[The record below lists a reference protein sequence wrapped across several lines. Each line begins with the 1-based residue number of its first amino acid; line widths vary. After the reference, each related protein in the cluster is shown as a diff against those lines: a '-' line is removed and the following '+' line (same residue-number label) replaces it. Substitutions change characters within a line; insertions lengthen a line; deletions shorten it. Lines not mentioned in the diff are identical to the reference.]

1 MTNSYKE
8 FHQKYN
14 ISKLKI
20 FENNNWIVSL
30 RPEQK
35 TPFSLLL
42 TIKSDKN
49 KLRSLNKPEMI
60 DSLRNVFIDTANKN
74 NLLLIPAGEAFHRFN
89 LNHPEIDLYTKD
101 LRHPSK
107 EGTYLAAAV
116 VFATLYGKATAGNT
130 GIMNLDPE
138 VALKIQRS
146 VDETVS
152 DFMGVTL
159 R

>member
-1 MTNSYKE
+1 MTNTYKE

-49 KLRSLNKPEMI
+49 ELRSLNEFEMFDLIESYDFIETLSYDKLGAIKVNYLCLMMVDSIVHYHVFPRFSKELIIEKDVLIDEYFPKP
-60 DSLRNVFIDTANKN
+60 V
-74 NLLLIPAGEAFHRFN
+74 NLLDG
-89 LNHPEIDLYTKD
+89 KD
-101 LRHPSK
+101 LNIK
-107 EGTYLAAAV
+107 LMKKY
-116 VFATLYGKATAGNT
+116 F
-130 GIMNLDPE
+130 
-138 VALKIQRS
+138 LKR
-146 VDETVS
+146 
-152 DFMGVTL
+152 
-159 R
+159 

>member
-1 MTNSYKE
+1 MTNTYKE

-49 KLRSLNKPEMI
+49 ELRSLNEFEMTDLIESYDFIETLSYDKLGAIKVNYLCLMMVDSIVHYHVFPRFSKELIIEKDVLIDEYFPKP
-60 DSLRNVFIDTANKN
+60 V
-74 NLLLIPAGEAFHRFN
+74 NLLDSKN
-89 LNHPEIDLYTKD
+89 LNIKPMKKY
-101 LRHPSK
+101 
-107 EGTYLAAAV
+107 
-116 VFATLYGKATAGNT
+116 F
-130 GIMNLDPE
+130 
-138 VALKIQRS
+138 LKR
-146 VDETVS
+146 
-152 DFMGVTL
+152 
-159 R
+159 

>member
-60 DSLRNVFIDTANKN
+60 DLIDSYDFIENFAYDKLGAIKVNYLCLMMLDSIVHYHVF
-74 NLLLIPAGEAFHRFN
+74 PRF
-89 LNHPEIDLYTKD
+89 
-101 LRHPSK
+101 SK
-107 EGTYLAAAV
+107 ELINENDVLIDEYFPKPVDLTDG
-116 VFATLYGKATAGNT
+116 FS
-130 GIMNLDPE
+130 LDD
-138 VALKIQRS
+138 VDLFLKFFNKI
-146 VDETVS
+146 
-152 DFMGVTL
+152 
-159 R
+159 

>member
-1 MTNSYKE
+1 MTNTYKE

-49 KLRSLNKPEMI
+49 ELRSLNEFEMTDLIESYDFIETLSYDKLGAIKVNYLCLMMVDSIVHYHVFPRFSKELIIEKDVLIHEYFPKP
-60 DSLRNVFIDTANKN
+60 V
-74 NLLLIPAGEAFHRFN
+74 NLLDGKN
-89 LNHPEIDLYTKD
+89 LNIKPMKKY
-101 LRHPSK
+101 
-107 EGTYLAAAV
+107 
-116 VFATLYGKATAGNT
+116 F
-130 GIMNLDPE
+130 
-138 VALKIQRS
+138 LKR
-146 VDETVS
+146 
-152 DFMGVTL
+152 
-159 R
+159 

>member
-14 ISKLKI
+14 ISKLKN

-49 KLRSLNKPEMI
+49 ELRSLNESEMVDLI
-60 DSLRNVFIDTANKN
+60 DSYDFIENFAYDK
-74 NLLLIPAGEAFHRFN
+74 LGG
-89 LNHPEIDLYTKD
+89 
-101 LRHPSK
+101 SK
-107 EGTYLAAAV
+107 
-116 VFATLYGKATAGNT
+116 
-130 GIMNLDPE
+130 
-138 VALKIQRS
+138 
-146 VDETVS
+146 
-152 DFMGVTL
+152 
-159 R
+159 

>member
-1 MTNSYKE
+1 MTNSYTE

-49 KLRSLNKPEMI
+49 ELRSLNESEMI
-60 DSLRNVFIDTANKN
+60 DLIDSYDFIENFAYDKLGAIKVNYICLMMIDSIVHYHVFPRFSEELIIENDVLKDEYFPKPV
-74 NLLLIPAGEAFHRFN
+74 NLLDGKN
-89 LNHPEIDLYTKD
+89 LNLK
-101 LRHPSK
+101 LMK
-107 EGTYLAAAV
+107 EYFL
-116 VFATLYGKATAGNT
+116 
-130 GIMNLDPE
+130 IH
-138 VALKIQRS
+138 
-146 VDETVS
+146 
-152 DFMGVTL
+152 
-159 R
+159 

>member
-1 MTNSYKE
+1 MTNTYKE

-49 KLRSLNKPEMI
+49 ELRSLNEFEMTDLIESYDFIETLSYDKLGAIKVNYLCLMMVDSIVHYHVFPRFSKELIIEKDVLIDEYFPKP
-60 DSLRNVFIDTANKN
+60 V
-74 NLLLIPAGEAFHRFN
+74 NLLDGKN
-89 LNHPEIDLYTKD
+89 LNIKPMKKY
-101 LRHPSK
+101 
-107 EGTYLAAAV
+107 
-116 VFATLYGKATAGNT
+116 F
-130 GIMNLDPE
+130 
-138 VALKIQRS
+138 LKR
-146 VDETVS
+146 
-152 DFMGVTL
+152 
-159 R
+159 

>member
-20 FENNNWIVSL
+20 YENNNWIVSL

-49 KLRSLNKPEMI
+49 ELRSLNESEMI
-60 DSLRNVFIDTANKN
+60 DLIDSYDFIENLAYDKLGAIKVNYICLMMLDSIVHYHVFPRFSEELIIENDVLIDEYFPKPV
-74 NLLLIPAGEAFHRFN
+74 NLLDGKN
-89 LNHPEIDLYTKD
+89 LN
-101 LRHPSK
+101 
-107 EGTYLAAAV
+107 
-116 VFATLYGKATAGNT
+116 
-130 GIMNLDPE
+130 
-138 VALKIQRS
+138 LKLMKKYFLIH
-146 VDETVS
+146 
-152 DFMGVTL
+152 
-159 R
+159 

>member
-49 KLRSLNKPEMI
+49 ELRSLNESEMI
-60 DSLRNVFIDTANKN
+60 DLIDSYDFIENLAYDKLGAIKVNYICLMMLDSIVHYHVFPRFSEELIIENDVLIDEYFPKPV
-74 NLLLIPAGEAFHRFN
+74 NLLDGKY
-89 LNHPEIDLYTKD
+89 LNIKLMKKY
-101 LRHPSK
+101 
-107 EGTYLAAAV
+107 
-116 VFATLYGKATAGNT
+116 F
-130 GIMNLDPE
+130 
-138 VALKIQRS
+138 LKR
-146 VDETVS
+146 
-152 DFMGVTL
+152 
-159 R
+159 

>member
-1 MTNSYKE
+1 MTNTYKE

-49 KLRSLNKPEMI
+49 ELRSLNEFEMTDLIESYDFIETLSYDKLGAIKVNYLCLMMVDSIVHYHVFPRFSKELIIEKDVLIDEYFPKP
-60 DSLRNVFIDTANKN
+60 V
-74 NLLLIPAGEAFHRFN
+74 NLLDGKN
-89 LNHPEIDLYTKD
+89 LNIKLMKKY
-101 LRHPSK
+101 
-107 EGTYLAAAV
+107 
-116 VFATLYGKATAGNT
+116 F
-130 GIMNLDPE
+130 
-138 VALKIQRS
+138 LKR
-146 VDETVS
+146 
-152 DFMGVTL
+152 
-159 R
+159 

>member
-14 ISKLKI
+14 VSKLKI

-49 KLRSLNKPEMI
+49 KLRSLNESEMI
-60 DSLRNVFIDTANKN
+60 DLIDSYDFIENFAYNKLGAIKVNYLCLMMLDSIVHYHVF
-74 NLLLIPAGEAFHRFN
+74 PRF
-89 LNHPEIDLYTKD
+89 
-101 LRHPSK
+101 SK
-107 EGTYLAAAV
+107 ELIIENDVLIDEYFPKPVDLTDGFSLV
-116 VFATLYGKATAGNT
+116 DVDLF
-130 GIMNLDPE
+130 
-138 VALKIQRS
+138 LKFFKKINEPS
-146 VDETVS
+146 N
-152 DFMGVTL
+152 
-159 R
+159 

>member
-1 MTNSYKE
+1 MTNTYKE

-49 KLRSLNKPEMI
+49 ELRSLNEFEMI
-60 DSLRNVFIDTANKN
+60 DLIESYDFIETLSYDKLGAIKVNYLCLMMVDSIVHYHVFPRFSKELIIEKDVLIDEYFPKPV
-74 NLLLIPAGEAFHRFN
+74 NLLDG
-89 LNHPEIDLYTKD
+89 KD
-101 LRHPSK
+101 LNIK
-107 EGTYLAAAV
+107 LMKKY
-116 VFATLYGKATAGNT
+116 F
-130 GIMNLDPE
+130 
-138 VALKIQRS
+138 LKR
-146 VDETVS
+146 
-152 DFMGVTL
+152 
-159 R
+159 

>member
-1 MTNSYKE
+1 MTNTYKE

-49 KLRSLNKPEMI
+49 ELRSLNEFEMI
-60 DSLRNVFIDTANKN
+60 DLIESYDFIETLSYDKLGAIKVNYLCLMMVDSIVHYHVFPRFSKELIIEKDVLIDEYFPKPV
-74 NLLLIPAGEAFHRFN
+74 NLLDGKN
-89 LNHPEIDLYTKD
+89 LNIKLMKKY
-101 LRHPSK
+101 
-107 EGTYLAAAV
+107 
-116 VFATLYGKATAGNT
+116 F
-130 GIMNLDPE
+130 
-138 VALKIQRS
+138 LKR
-146 VDETVS
+146 
-152 DFMGVTL
+152 
-159 R
+159 